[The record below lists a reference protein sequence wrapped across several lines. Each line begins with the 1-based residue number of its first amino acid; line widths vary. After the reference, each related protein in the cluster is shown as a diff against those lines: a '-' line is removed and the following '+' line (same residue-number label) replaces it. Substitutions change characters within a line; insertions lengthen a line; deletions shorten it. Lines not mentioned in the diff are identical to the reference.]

1 MRIKSF
7 IASTVQEA
15 LKSVKREMGDASII
29 LETRDIEE
37 GDIKSKTGQTLVE
50 VIAAENSNLPG
61 EDQDSDQDEEQ
72 KDGQE
77 RRDVQDNSVDSE
89 LELPDQNPS
98 DISNSEPQLS
108 KQYSASTEHEDASEG
123 RMDNITLTDHL
134 HSDKQD
140 EPTDSTPADR
150 LGDFTVETSS
160 GEVKQVSKWI
170 VDSKVE
176 NSIPHVDHDINNNGD
191 NLKRV
196 SSVLNQTESSSSGWL
211 PSERYTS
218 VKKQESLPR
227 SEKDDVPLSEHL
239 LAEDLNEIAGYSA
252 DGISDTFD
260 YLQNC
265 DYNSDWSETS
275 EKLFKQLL
283 LQQVEEEHSTLLIND
298 VVSRLSNDEY
308 DKIDLNLQMLREGII
323 HKIRIPELISLTQD
337 ECKTMVFVGSAGTG
351 KTSTILKLASD
362 MRRKSDKEILL
373 ISIRGHS
380 AEKLKKTA
388 GRIGATLSTVTS
400 HRELREII
408 EKNEGFSHIFIDTP
422 GIGYSDDNALSGV
435 KGFLDEIPNKET
447 HLVVSAAT
455 RYADIINI
463 VNKFTLFPLD
473 RLHFTKVDETCL
485 YGTLLSVAMETQIP
499 LSSYSDG
506 QEIPEDL
513 RPVTAELVAD
523 MVLQV

>member
-15 LKSVKREMGDASII
+15 LKSVKREMGDTSII

-37 GDIKSKTGQTLVE
+37 GDIKSKAGQTLVE
-50 VIAAENSNLPG
+50 VIAAENKNVPG
-61 EDQDSDQDEEQ
+61 GDQDSGQDEEQ
-72 KDGQE
+72 KDGQ
-77 RRDVQDNSVDSE
+77 DVQDDSSDSD
-89 LELPDQNPS
+89 LQPPGQNQS
-98 DISNSEPQLS
+98 DISTSEPQLS
-108 KQYSASTEHEDASEG
+108 KQYSAATEHEDVSEG
-123 RMDNITLTDHL
+123 HMDSITLSGHL
-134 HSDKQD
+134 HSDKLA

-150 LGDFTVETSS
+150 MGDFSVEVQS
-160 GEVKQVSKWI
+160 GKVKQVSKWI
-170 VDSKVE
+170 VDNKVE
-176 NSIPHVDHDINNNGD
+176 DSIPHVDHDINNNGD
-191 NLKRV
+191 NLKRL
-196 SSVLNQTESSSSGWL
+196 SPALNQAESSPSGWF
-211 PSERYTS
+211 PSEKYSS
-218 VKKQESLPR
+218 VKKQTSLPR
-227 SEKDDVPLSEHL
+227 SEKDDVTLSEHL
-239 LAEDLNEIAGYSA
+239 LAEDLIEMAGYSA
-252 DGISDTFD
+252 DEISDTLD
-260 YLQNC
+260 YQQNC
-265 DYNSDWSETS
+265 DFNSDWSETS

-283 LQQVEEEHSTLLIND
+283 LQQVEEEHSKLLIND
-298 VVSRLSNDEY
+298 VMSRLSNDEY

-323 HKIRIPELISLTQD
+323 HKIKISDLHSGTQD

-351 KTSTILKLASD
+351 KTTTILKLASD
-362 MRRKSDKEILL
+362 MKKKSDKEILL

-388 GRIGATLSTVTS
+388 DRIGATLRTVTS

-408 EKNEGFSHIFIDTP
+408 EIEEGSSHIFIDTP
-422 GIGYSDDNALSGV
+422 GIGYCDDNALSGV

-455 RYADIINI
+455 RYADIINT
-463 VNKFTLFPLD
+463 VNKYTLFPLD

-485 YGTLLSVAMETQIP
+485 YGTLLSVSMETQIP
-499 LSSYSDG
+499 LSSFSDG